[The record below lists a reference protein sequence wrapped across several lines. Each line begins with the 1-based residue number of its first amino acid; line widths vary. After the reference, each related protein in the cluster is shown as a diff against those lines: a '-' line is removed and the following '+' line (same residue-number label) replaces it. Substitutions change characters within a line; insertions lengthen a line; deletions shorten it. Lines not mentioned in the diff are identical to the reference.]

1 MAEGGDSRPPST
13 DPLEAEGGTATM
25 DSTRGSGRPL
35 LRSISAFT
43 QRQFSRPATQR
54 QYSTASTTVSSKKE
68 NGRSGF
74 RPPTATRSFQFG
86 FPKTPRSRKHST
98 YSSVSNASRYNTR
111 MSGFQFGFPKTPRS
125 RKYSTYS
132 TMSTASRKFAEG
144 TKSFFGIGEDCTH
157 TQKRWSQRRVRHA
170 SRRYGKIKEESIQ
183 RILEPDPTAIPLP
196 QIVDPLALP
205 HRQRTVPAPY
215 DDIDGA
221 TDYTTPTTPGAWSSA
236 SSLWRRAAFGALSQQ
251 RQKVQRQQSV
261 VSMGWDLLVKMTLQ
275 QKREQDVAKPA
286 PLVNSR
292 SFAPVSM
299 EEDDDIDDLDFSF
312 FGRDLSPSH
321 KEDLY
326 DDEVFFDASPTPQG
340 TLQYDAVQP
349 GRAGMASNV
358 FDMVDGEAAP
368 AEYEIRA
375 GDALDRE
382 EREAN
387 ARMLPTDRGW
397 RTGSKKRIAP
407 PLRGQDVMAARA
419 PRRRNRIGD
428 RVLQMALDNSDRRE
442 YGRGLVGKWLKRS
455 YRSSMAM
462 SSDIKH
468 QLDTITDYRPYFTY
482 WVTFVHILITIIAL
496 AVYGIAPIGFAETE
510 MTALVRTPKLSLENI
525 PKIEKD
531 NFWIGPKDEDLIHLG
546 AKYSPCMRKD
556 PKIVQRVQE
565 QRRMENLTGCCI
577 KTDQSGCYQSS
588 EEDCSKTFADFV
600 RWSEDNPGPDG
611 RISGAVCGQDPKA
624 CKNPGSVEPHTW
636 ADDMTKWPVCKEEG
650 ADSRPHMTCE
660 VTAHPCCIGITGT
673 CEITTREYCE
683 FKHGFFHQE
692 ASLCSQV
699 SCMDRICGL
708 LPFMD
713 PEVPDQFYRLWTS
726 LFLHAGLVHLLMS
739 VIFQM
744 TILRDLE
751 KLAGWGRIAII
762 YILSGIGGNLASAV
776 FLPYQAEV
784 GPAGAHFGVIACLFV
799 EVFQSWQ
806 MLQAPWRAI
815 LKLTIIVLVLFVL
828 GLLPWIDNFA
838 HITGFIC
845 GILLSFSFLPYITF
859 GTFDKNRK
867 RIQIIVSFL
876 LFVAFFSGL
885 VVLFYVRPLTDCKGC
900 EYVNCIPFDKTF
912 CKYQGH
918 DLTPRE
924 ETT

>member
-1 MAEGGDSRPPST
+1 MAEGGDSRPPSA
-13 DPLEAEGGTATM
+13 DPLDVEGGTANLE
-25 DSTRGSGRPL
+25 STKGSGRPL

-43 QRQFSRPATQR
+43 QRQFSRPVTQR
-54 QYSTASTTVSSKKE
+54 QYSTASTTVS
-68 NGRSGF
+68 
-74 RPPTATRSFQFG
+74 RPPTAPTSRSFQFR

-98 YSSVSNASRYNTR
+98 YSSVSNTSRYNTR
-111 MSGFQFGFPKTPRS
+111 MSFQFGYPKTPRS

-132 TMSTASRKFAEG
+132 TVSNASRKFAEG

-183 RILEPDPTAIPLP
+183 RILEPDPAAIPLP

-205 HRQRTVPAPY
+205 HRQRMVPAPY

-236 SSLWRRAAFGALSQQ
+236 SSLWRRAAFGALTQQ

-321 KEDLY
+321 KEDMY

-349 GRAGMASNV
+349 GRAGMAANV
-358 FDMVDGEAAP
+358 FDMVDGGAAP

-510 MTALVRTPKLSLENI
+510 TTALVRTPKLSLENI

-556 PKIVQRVQE
+556 PKIIQRIE
-565 QRRMENLTGCCI
+565 DQRRKENQTGCCI
-577 KTDQSGCYQSS
+577 KTDQSGCYQSV
-588 EEDCSKTFADFV
+588 EDDCSKTFAEFW
-600 RWSEDNPGPDG
+600 RWSEDNPGPHG
-611 RISGAVCGQDPKA
+611 RISGAVCGQDPEA
-624 CKNPGSVEPHTW
+624 CKNPVSVAPHEW
-636 ADDMTKWPVCKEEG
+636 PDDMTKWPVCKEPVAG
-650 ADSRPHMTCE
+650 SSGGSQDHMACE

-726 LFLHAGLVHLLMS
+726 LFLHAGLVHLLLS

-815 LKLTIIVLVLFVL
+815 LKLSIIVLVLFLL

-859 GTFDKNRK
+859 GAFDKNRK

-885 VVLFYVRPLTDCKGC
+885 VVLFYVRPLTDCQGC

-912 CKYQGH
+912 CKYQGL
-918 DLTPRE
+918 DLTPRD

>member
-13 DPLEAEGGTATM
+13 DPLDVEGGTANLE
-25 DSTRGSGRPL
+25 STKGSGRPL

-43 QRQFSRPATQR
+43 QRQFSRPVTQR
-54 QYSTASTTVSSKKE
+54 QYSTASTTVS
-68 NGRSGF
+68 
-74 RPPTATRSFQFG
+74 RPPTAPTSRSFQFR

-98 YSSVSNASRYNTR
+98 YSSVSNTSRYNTR
-111 MSGFQFGFPKTPRS
+111 MSFQFGYPKTPRS

-132 TMSTASRKFAEG
+132 TVSNASRKFAEG

-183 RILEPDPTAIPLP
+183 RILEPDPAAIPLP
-196 QIVDPLALP
+196 Q
-205 HRQRTVPAPY
+205 
-215 DDIDGA
+215 
-221 TDYTTPTTPGAWSSA
+221 
-236 SSLWRRAAFGALSQQ
+236 
-251 RQKVQRQQSV
+251 
-261 VSMGWDLLVKMTLQ
+261 Q

-312 FGRDLSPSH
+312 FGRDAHQAATSFSVFLYLQHIGALMFFLLLKLSPSH
-321 KEDLY
+321 KEDMY

-349 GRAGMASNV
+349 GRAGMAANV
-358 FDMVDGEAAP
+358 FDMVDGGAAP

-510 MTALVRTPKLSLENI
+510 TTALVRTPKLSLENI

-556 PKIVQRVQE
+556 PKIIQRIE
-565 QRRMENLTGCCI
+565 DQRRKENQTGCCI
-577 KTDQSGCYQSS
+577 KTDQSGCYQSV
-588 EEDCSKTFADFV
+588 EDDCSKTFAEFW
-600 RWSEDNPGPDG
+600 RWSEDNPDPAGSG

-624 CKNPGSVEPHTW
+624 CKNPASVAPHEW
-636 ADDMTKWPVCKEEG
+636 PDDMTKWPVCKEPVASSSG
-650 ADSRPHMTCE
+650 LSRPHMDCE

-726 LFLHAGLVHLLMS
+726 LFLHAGLVHLLLS

-815 LKLTIIVLVLFVL
+815 LKLSIIVLVLFLL

-859 GTFDKNRK
+859 GAFDKNRK

-885 VVLFYVRPLTDCKGC
+885 VVLFYVRPLTDCQGC

-912 CKYQGH
+912 CKYQGL
-918 DLTPRE
+918 DLTPRD

>member
-13 DPLEAEGGTATM
+13 DPLDVEGGTANLE
-25 DSTRGSGRPL
+25 STKGSGRPL

-43 QRQFSRPATQR
+43 QRQFSRPVTQR
-54 QYSTASTTVSSKKE
+54 QYSTASTTV
-68 NGRSGF
+68 
-74 RPPTATRSFQFG
+74 
-86 FPKTPRSRKHST
+86 
-98 YSSVSNASRYNTR
+98 
-111 MSGFQFGFPKTPRS
+111 
-125 RKYSTYS
+125 
-132 TMSTASRKFAEG
+132 SRKFAEG

-183 RILEPDPTAIPLP
+183 RILEPDPAAIPLP

-205 HRQRTVPAPY
+205 HRQRMVPAPY

-236 SSLWRRAAFGALSQQ
+236 SSLWRRAAFGALTQQ

-312 FGRDLSPSH
+312 FGRD
-321 KEDLY
+321 EDMY

-349 GRAGMASNV
+349 GRAGMAANV
-358 FDMVDGEAAP
+358 FDMVDGGAAP

-510 MTALVRTPKLSLENI
+510 TTALVRTPKLSLENI

-556 PKIVQRVQE
+556 PKIIQRIE
-565 QRRMENLTGCCI
+565 DQRRKENQTGCCI
-577 KTDQSGCYQSS
+577 KTDQSGCYQSV
-588 EEDCSKTFADFV
+588 EDDCSKTFAEFW
-600 RWSEDNPGPDG
+600 RWSEDNPDPAGSG

-624 CKNPGSVEPHTW
+624 CKNPASVAPHEW
-636 ADDMTKWPVCKEEG
+636 PDDMTKWPVCKEPVASSSG
-650 ADSRPHMTCE
+650 LSRPHMDCE

-726 LFLHAGLVHLLMS
+726 LFLHAGLVHLLLS

-815 LKLTIIVLVLFVL
+815 LKLSIIVLVLFLL

-859 GTFDKNRK
+859 GAFDKNRK

-885 VVLFYVRPLTDCKGC
+885 VVLFYVRPLTDCQGC

-912 CKYQGH
+912 CKYQGL
-918 DLTPRE
+918 DLTPRD

>member
-54 QYSTASTTVSSKKE
+54 QYSTASTTV
-68 NGRSGF
+68 
-74 RPPTATRSFQFG
+74 
-86 FPKTPRSRKHST
+86 
-98 YSSVSNASRYNTR
+98 
-111 MSGFQFGFPKTPRS
+111 
-125 RKYSTYS
+125 
-132 TMSTASRKFAEG
+132 SRKFAEG

>member
-13 DPLEAEGGTATM
+13 DPLDVEGGTANLE
-25 DSTRGSGRPL
+25 STKGSGRPL

-43 QRQFSRPATQR
+43 QRQFSRPVTQR
-54 QYSTASTTVSSKKE
+54 QYSTASTTV
-68 NGRSGF
+68 
-74 RPPTATRSFQFG
+74 
-86 FPKTPRSRKHST
+86 
-98 YSSVSNASRYNTR
+98 
-111 MSGFQFGFPKTPRS
+111 
-125 RKYSTYS
+125 
-132 TMSTASRKFAEG
+132 SRKFAEG

-183 RILEPDPTAIPLP
+183 RILEPDPAAIPLP

-205 HRQRTVPAPY
+205 HRQRMVPAPY

-236 SSLWRRAAFGALSQQ
+236 SSLWRRAAFGALTQQ

-312 FGRDLSPSH
+312 FGRDAHQAATSFSVFLYLQHIGALMFFLLLKLSPSH
-321 KEDLY
+321 KEDMY

-349 GRAGMASNV
+349 GRAGMAANV
-358 FDMVDGEAAP
+358 FDMVDGGAAP

-510 MTALVRTPKLSLENI
+510 TTALVRTPKLSLENI

-556 PKIVQRVQE
+556 PKIIQRIE
-565 QRRMENLTGCCI
+565 DQRRKENQTGCCI
-577 KTDQSGCYQSS
+577 KTDQSGCYQSV
-588 EEDCSKTFADFV
+588 EDDCSKTFAEFW
-600 RWSEDNPGPDG
+600 RWSEDNPDPAGSG

-624 CKNPGSVEPHTW
+624 CKNPASVAPHEW
-636 ADDMTKWPVCKEEG
+636 PDDMTKWPVCKEPVASSSG
-650 ADSRPHMTCE
+650 LSRPHMDCE

-726 LFLHAGLVHLLMS
+726 LFLHAGLVHLLLS

-815 LKLTIIVLVLFVL
+815 LKLSIIVLVLFLL

-859 GTFDKNRK
+859 GAFDKNRK

-885 VVLFYVRPLTDCKGC
+885 VVLFYVRPLTDCQGC

-912 CKYQGH
+912 CKYQGL
-918 DLTPRE
+918 DLTPRD

>member
-13 DPLEAEGGTATM
+13 DPLDVEGGTANLE
-25 DSTRGSGRPL
+25 STKGSGRPL

-43 QRQFSRPATQR
+43 QRQFSRPVTQR

-74 RPPTATRSFQFG
+74 
-86 FPKTPRSRKHST
+86 
-98 YSSVSNASRYNTR
+98 
-111 MSGFQFGFPKTPRS
+111 
-125 RKYSTYS
+125 
-132 TMSTASRKFAEG
+132 RKFAEG

-183 RILEPDPTAIPLP
+183 RILEPDPAAIPLP

-205 HRQRTVPAPY
+205 HRQRMVPAPY

-236 SSLWRRAAFGALSQQ
+236 SSLWRRAAFGALTQQ

-312 FGRDLSPSH
+312 FGRDAHQAATSFSVFLYLQHIGALMFFLLLKLSPSH
-321 KEDLY
+321 KEDMY

-349 GRAGMASNV
+349 GRAGMAANV
-358 FDMVDGEAAP
+358 FDMVDGGAAP

-510 MTALVRTPKLSLENI
+510 TTALVRTPKLSLENI

-556 PKIVQRVQE
+556 PKIIQRIE
-565 QRRMENLTGCCI
+565 DQRRKENQTGCCI
-577 KTDQSGCYQSS
+577 KTDQSGCYQSV
-588 EEDCSKTFADFV
+588 EDDCSKTFAEFW
-600 RWSEDNPGPDG
+600 RWSEDNPDPAGSG

-624 CKNPGSVEPHTW
+624 CKNPASVAPHEW
-636 ADDMTKWPVCKEEG
+636 PDDMTKWPVCKEPVASSSG
-650 ADSRPHMTCE
+650 LSRPHMDCE

-726 LFLHAGLVHLLMS
+726 LFLHAGLVHLLLS

-815 LKLTIIVLVLFVL
+815 LKLSIIVLVLFLL

-859 GTFDKNRK
+859 GAFDKNRK

-885 VVLFYVRPLTDCKGC
+885 VVLFYVRPLTDCQGC

-912 CKYQGH
+912 CKYQGL
-918 DLTPRE
+918 DLTPRD

>member
-1 MAEGGDSRPPST
+1 MYICMMSNFIYADFFLTLCVRYNART
-13 DPLEAEGGTATM
+13 
-25 DSTRGSGRPL
+25 
-35 LRSISAFT
+35 
-43 QRQFSRPATQR
+43 
-54 QYSTASTTVSSKKE
+54 
-68 NGRSGF
+68 
-74 RPPTATRSFQFG
+74 FQFG
-86 FPKTPRSRKHST
+86 
-98 YSSVSNASRYNTR
+98 
-111 MSGFQFGFPKTPRS
+111 PKTPRS

-132 TMSTASRKFAEG
+132 TVSKSSRKFAEG

-183 RILEPDPTAIPLP
+183 RILEPDPAAIPLP

-236 SSLWRRAAFGALSQQ
+236 SSLWRRAAFGALTQQ

-312 FGRDLSPSH
+312 FGRDAHLAATSFSVFLYLQHIGALMFFLLLKLSPSH
-321 KEDLY
+321 KEDMY

-349 GRAGMASNV
+349 GHAGMSSNV
-358 FDMVDGEAAP
+358 FDMVDGGAAP

-407 PLRGQDVMAARA
+407 PLRGQDVMATRA

-510 MTALVRTPKLSLENI
+510 TTALVRTPKLSLENI

-556 PKIVQRVQE
+556 PKILQRIE
-565 QRRMENLTGCCI
+565 DQRRKENETGCCI
-577 KTDQSGCYQSS
+577 KTDQSGCYQSL
-588 EEDCSKTFADFV
+588 EDDCSKTFAEFV
-600 RWSEDNPGPDG
+600 RWSEENPGPDG
-611 RISGAVCGQDPKA
+611 RISGAVCGQDPEA
-624 CKNPGSVEPHTW
+624 CKNPASVKPHRW
-636 ADDMTKWPVCKEEG
+636 ADDMTKWPVCKEPSSG
-650 ADSRPHMTCE
+650 GSRAHMMCE

-762 YILSGIGGNLASAV
+762 YVLSGIAGNLASAV

-784 GPAGAHFGVIACLFV
+784 GPAGAHFGAIACLFV

-815 LKLTIIVLVLFVL
+815 LKLTIIVLVLFLL

-859 GTFDKNRK
+859 GAFDKNRK

-918 DLTPRE
+918 DLTPRD

>member
-13 DPLEAEGGTATM
+13 DPLDVEGGTANLE
-25 DSTRGSGRPL
+25 STKGSGRPL

-43 QRQFSRPATQR
+43 QRQFSRPVTQR
-54 QYSTASTTVSSKKE
+54 QYSTASTTVS
-68 NGRSGF
+68 
-74 RPPTATRSFQFG
+74 RPPTAPTSRSFQFR

-98 YSSVSNASRYNTR
+98 YSSVSNTSRYNTR
-111 MSGFQFGFPKTPRS
+111 MSFQFGYPKTPRS

-132 TMSTASRKFAEG
+132 TVSNASRKFAEG

-183 RILEPDPTAIPLP
+183 RILEPDPAAIPLP

-205 HRQRTVPAPY
+205 HRQRMVPAPY

-236 SSLWRRAAFGALSQQ
+236 SSLWRRAAFGALTQQ

-312 FGRDLSPSH
+312 FGRD
-321 KEDLY
+321 EDMY

-349 GRAGMASNV
+349 GRAGMAANV
-358 FDMVDGEAAP
+358 FDMVDGGAAP

-510 MTALVRTPKLSLENI
+510 TTALVRTPKLSLENI

-556 PKIVQRVQE
+556 PKIIQRIE
-565 QRRMENLTGCCI
+565 DQRRKENQTGCCI
-577 KTDQSGCYQSS
+577 KTDQSGCYQSV
-588 EEDCSKTFADFV
+588 EDDCSKTFAEFW
-600 RWSEDNPGPDG
+600 RWSEDNPDPAGSG

-624 CKNPGSVEPHTW
+624 CKNPASVAPHEW
-636 ADDMTKWPVCKEEG
+636 PDDMTKWPVCKEPVASSSG
-650 ADSRPHMTCE
+650 LSRPHMDCE

-726 LFLHAGLVHLLMS
+726 LFLHAGLVHLLLS

-815 LKLTIIVLVLFVL
+815 LKLSIIVLVLFLL

-859 GTFDKNRK
+859 GAFDKNRK

-885 VVLFYVRPLTDCKGC
+885 VVLFYVRPLTDCQGC

-912 CKYQGH
+912 CKYQGL
-918 DLTPRE
+918 DLTPRD

>member
-13 DPLEAEGGTATM
+13 DPLDAEGGTANLE
-25 DSTRGSGRPL
+25 STRGSGRPL

-54 QYSTASTTVSSKKE
+54 QYSTASTTVSRY
-68 NGRSGF
+68 NAR
-74 RPPTATRSFQFG
+74 TFQFG
-86 FPKTPRSRKHST
+86 
-98 YSSVSNASRYNTR
+98 
-111 MSGFQFGFPKTPRS
+111 PKTPRS

-132 TMSTASRKFAEG
+132 TVSKSSRKFAEG

-183 RILEPDPTAIPLP
+183 RILEPDPAAIPLP

-236 SSLWRRAAFGALSQQ
+236 SSLWRRAAFGALTQQ

-312 FGRDLSPSH
+312 FGRD
-321 KEDLY
+321 EDMY

-349 GRAGMASNV
+349 GHAGMSSNV
-358 FDMVDGEAAP
+358 FDMVDGGAAP

-407 PLRGQDVMAARA
+407 PLRGQDVMATRA

-510 MTALVRTPKLSLENI
+510 TTALVRTPKLSLENI

-556 PKIVQRVQE
+556 PKILQRIE
-565 QRRMENLTGCCI
+565 DQRRKENETGCCI
-577 KTDQSGCYQSS
+577 KTDQSGCYQSL
-588 EEDCSKTFADFV
+588 EDDCSKTFAEFV
-600 RWSEDNPGPDG
+600 RWSEENPGPDG
-611 RISGAVCGQDPKA
+611 RISGAVCGQDPEA
-624 CKNPGSVEPHTW
+624 CKNPASVKPHRW
-636 ADDMTKWPVCKEEG
+636 ADDMTKWPVCKEPSSG
-650 ADSRPHMTCE
+650 GSRAHMMCE

-762 YILSGIGGNLASAV
+762 YVLSGIAGNLASAV

-784 GPAGAHFGVIACLFV
+784 GPAGAHFGAIACLFV

-815 LKLTIIVLVLFVL
+815 LKLTIIVLVLFLL

-859 GTFDKNRK
+859 GAFDKNRK

-918 DLTPRE
+918 DLTPRD

>member
-1 MAEGGDSRPPST
+1 MAEGGDSRPPSA
-13 DPLEAEGGTATM
+13 DPLDVEGGTANLE
-25 DSTRGSGRPL
+25 STKGSGRPL

-43 QRQFSRPATQR
+43 QRQFSRPVTQR
-54 QYSTASTTVSSKKE
+54 QYSTASTTVS
-68 NGRSGF
+68 
-74 RPPTATRSFQFG
+74 
-86 FPKTPRSRKHST
+86 
-98 YSSVSNASRYNTR
+98 RYNTR
-111 MSGFQFGFPKTPRS
+111 MSFQFGYPKTPRS

-132 TMSTASRKFAEG
+132 TVSNASRKFAEG

-183 RILEPDPTAIPLP
+183 RILEPDPAAIPLP

-205 HRQRTVPAPY
+205 HRQRMVPAPY

-236 SSLWRRAAFGALSQQ
+236 SSLWRRAAFGALTQQ

-312 FGRDLSPSH
+312 FGRDAHQAATSFSVFLYLQHIGALMFFLLLKLSPSH
-321 KEDLY
+321 KEDMY

-349 GRAGMASNV
+349 GRAGMAANV
-358 FDMVDGEAAP
+358 FDMVDGGAAP

-510 MTALVRTPKLSLENI
+510 TTALVRTPKLSLENI

-556 PKIVQRVQE
+556 PKIIQRIE
-565 QRRMENLTGCCI
+565 DQRRKENQTGCCI
-577 KTDQSGCYQSS
+577 KTDQSGCYQSV
-588 EEDCSKTFADFV
+588 EDDCSKTFAEFW
-600 RWSEDNPGPDG
+600 RWSEDNPGPHG
-611 RISGAVCGQDPKA
+611 RISGAVCGQDPEA
-624 CKNPGSVEPHTW
+624 CKNPVSVAPHEW
-636 ADDMTKWPVCKEEG
+636 PDDMTKWPVCKEPVAG
-650 ADSRPHMTCE
+650 SSGGSQDHMACE

-726 LFLHAGLVHLLMS
+726 LFLHAGLVHLLLS

-815 LKLTIIVLVLFVL
+815 LKLSIIVLVLFLL

-859 GTFDKNRK
+859 GAFDKNRK

-885 VVLFYVRPLTDCKGC
+885 VVLFYVRPLTDCQGC

-912 CKYQGH
+912 CKYQGL
-918 DLTPRE
+918 DLTPRD